1 MTEADNYTAEM
12 ANLAVRLGAN
22 VQPGQIVSVSS
33 EPGKEPMARAIAEAA
48 YAAGAKFVDL
58 SVFDV
63 YFKRARALNAER
75 DTLSYVPPWLGERVL
90 ALGEHRAARI
100 SMSGPA
106 APHALDDVDPD
117 LISLDR
123 LPRVP
128 EAMKVLNDASTNWT
142 IVPCPTPAWASLV
155 YPRLEPAAALDR
167 LWSEIAHVTRL
178 DEPDPVAAWESRLQ
192 QLRRV
197 SDALNELG
205 LDQIHL
211 VGPGTDLTVGLL
223 PSSTWLAAKFQ
234 TAGGIEHQPNI
245 PTEEVFTTPDPER
258 VEGQVTST
266 KPLFTSGTTVTGLKV
281 RFEGGCAVEVD
292 AEQGAEV
299 IRRRGRGPAR
309 RAGPGGPRR
318 AHRAAGDRV
327 LRHAAR
333 RKRGQPHRPGARL
346 YRVPGRP
353 RRPRARPP
361 QRHPHRLHDRQ
372 QRGRCHRG
380 AGQRRRGPVAARREM
395 AGLAP
400 AGGAQKR
407 WKPARLARTTLR

>member
-1 MTEADNYTAEM
+1 MRSRRQMGNDVEMTEADNYTAEM

-58 SVFDV
+58 TVFDV

-90 ALGEHRAARI
+90 QLGEQRAARI

-106 APHALDDVDPD
+106 APHALDDVDPE

-192 QLRRV
+192 ELKRV
-197 SDALNELG
+197 SDALNELD
-205 LDQIHL
+205 LDEIRL

-258 VEGQVTST
+258 VNGEVTST

-281 RFEGGCAVEVD
+281 RFEGGRAVQVD
-292 AEQGAEV
+292 ADQGAEV
-299 IRRRGRGPAR
+299 IRGMIEADEGAARLGELALVDREGRIGPLGTVFYDTLLDENAASHIALGHGYVACLADPADHE
-309 RAGPGGPRR
+309 RANHSVIHTDFMIGSNEVAVTG
-318 AHRAAGDRV
+318 V
-327 LRHAAR
+327 LRN
-333 RKRGQPHRPGARL
+333 GDE
-346 YRVPGRP
+346 VP
-353 RRPRARPP
+353 
-361 QRHPHRLHDRQ
+361 L
-372 QRGRCHRG
+372 
-380 AGQRRRGPVAARREM
+380 
-395 AGLAP
+395 
-400 AGGAQKR
+400 
-407 WKPARLARTTLR
+407 LRDGVWQV